1 MIVFDQ
7 VSKEYIMG
15 AVKVTALDEVTLRIA
30 PGEYVAVFGPSG
42 SGKSTL
48 MNLIGCLDTPTRG
61 GYLLDGEPV
70 GRLKRNQLAAI
81 RNRKIGF
88 VFQNFNLLAYAT
100 AVENVELPMI
110 YGKVST
116 GERKRRAKEL
126 LEIVG
131 LGKRGSHRPSELSGG
146 ERQRVAIARSLAN
159 QPEIILADEPTG
171 NLDSKSGG
179 EIVDLFGNLH
189 TQGKTLI
196 IVTHDDRI
204 AAHCKRVIRLLD
216 GKIDSD
222 TLNSAAP
229 VN

>member
-15 AVKVTALDEVTLRIA
+15 AVKVIALDEVTLRIA

-48 MNLIGCLDTPTRG
+48 MNVIGCLDTPTRG

-100 AVENVELPMI
+100 AIENVELPMI
-110 YGKVST
+110 YGKVPSS
-116 GERKRRAKEL
+116 ERKRRAKEL

-171 NLDSKSGG
+171 NLDSKSGS
-179 EIVDLFGNLH
+179 EIVNLFGNLH
-189 TQGKTLI
+189 NQGKTLI
-196 IVTHDDRI
+196 IVTHDDKI
-204 AAHCKRVIRLLD
+204 AAHCKRVIHLLD

-222 TLNSAAP
+222 TRTEAAP

>member
-110 YGKVST
+110 YGKVPT

-189 TQGKTLI
+189 NQGKTLI
-196 IVTHDDRI
+196 IVTHDDKI

-222 TLNSAAP
+222 TLIGAAP